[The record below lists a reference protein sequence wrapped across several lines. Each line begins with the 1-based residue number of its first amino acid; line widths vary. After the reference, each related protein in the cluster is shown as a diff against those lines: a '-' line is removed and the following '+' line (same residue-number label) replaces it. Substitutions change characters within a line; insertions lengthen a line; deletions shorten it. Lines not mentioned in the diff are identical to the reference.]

1 MSSCWPLP
9 FLRRTVALAR
19 ALSLEEASA
28 RDLQLAFR
36 QDKLT
41 SRQLTKFYLYRI
53 RRLNPL
59 LRGVTE
65 VNPDALRQADRADR
79 ERKAKPHGLL
89 PVLHG
94 IPILLKD
101 NIATKDKMNTT
112 AGSFALL
119 GSVVPRDAGVVA
131 RLRSAGTVLLGK
143 ASLSEWAHYRFSGGH
158 SGWCARSGQGK
169 NPYNLSADPWGSSS
183 GSAISVAANM
193 GAVSLGTETDGS
205 ILGPPVLTQWPIC
218 RTVADAVN
226 VLDVIVG
233 FDPYDAEATREA
245 SKYIPRG
252 GYNQFLKADGL
263 RGKRLGIVRK
273 LYYSRSGSQVAKAF
287 ESHLNTLRK
296 QGAVLLDHLELANI
310 DEIFYD
316 SGEDAAMS
324 AEFKLALNTYLQDL
338 VISPVRSLAD
348 VIEFNNKHKHVEK
361 IDQYGQNLFLTAQA
375 TNGINKAVKSAW
387 RNMDRLSR
395 DGFEKLMRQ
404 NKLDAFVTP
413 LNLGSRVLA
422 IGGFPGISVP
432 AGYDEKGVPFRI
444 CFGGLRGS
452 EPALIEIA
460 YGFEQAT
467 KIGRPP

>member
-1 MSSCWPLP
+1 
-9 FLRRTVALAR
+9 
-19 ALSLEEASA
+19 
-28 RDLQLAFR
+28 
-36 QDKLT
+36 
-41 SRQLTKFYLYRI
+41 
-53 RRLNPL
+53 
-59 LRGVTE
+59 
-65 VNPDALRQADRADR
+65 
-79 ERKAKPHGLL
+79 
-89 PVLHG
+89 
-94 IPILLKD
+94 
-101 NIATKDKMNTT
+101 
-112 AGSFALL
+112 
-119 GSVVPRDAGVVA
+119 
-131 RLRSAGTVLLGK
+131 
-143 ASLSEWAHYRFSGGH
+143 
-158 SGWCARSGQGK
+158 
-169 NPYNLSADPWGSSS
+169 
-183 GSAISVAANM
+183 M

-205 ILGPPVLTQWPIC
+205 ILGPSSSNSVVGVKPTVGLTSRSGVVPLAPRQDTVGPIC

-338 VISPVRSLAD
+338 VISPVRSLTD

-413 LNLGSRVLA
+413 LNWGSRVLAIGGFPGISVPAGRVLA

-452 EPALIEIA
+452 EPVLIEIA
-460 YGFEQAT
+460 Y
-467 KIGRPP
+467 